1 MADLARLLR
10 RLEAVKARRDI
21 EKRIHGKT
29 RRFRDLTAQYYQILH
44 EVGRATEK

>member
-10 RLEAVKARRDI
+10 RLDAVKARRDV

-29 RRFRDLTAQYYQILH
+29 KRYKDLTAQYYQVLH
-44 EVGRATEK
+44 EVGKATEK